1 MKAVSGDKLTHEVQA
16 TSRTFYRNQ
25 DLEVIVGGDQA
36 MTNGTTVFLPTIPLG
51 VDYDEDE
58 VRTIR
63 GFVDH
68 EAGHGRHT
76 NFKLGRRKKYRDLIE
91 NVEHFMPIT
100 NGLEDVRI
108 ERLITKEY
116 PGSKRNL
123 EATSAWANK
132 LYLNNR
138 EDTSKSPSLAEI
150 GAVAI
155 TWEGRRRMGYDDPTI
170 QECLDTLS
178 PDVRQSVNEAV
189 DMIDKAKSTKAC
201 MEASIELCKRWGLD
215 YHEAEEQEREQEPE
229 REQEEQERE
238 EHGDGQG
245 GQCDGDGDE
254 SQEQEQGEQGEQDS
268 GDGDTAGQNQG
279 DNADPDAED
288 MGDGSGEPEEQEA
301 TEGEGGGDNHDG
313 QGTRA
318 DGDAE
323 EVEAQSASA
332 GHGFNPNVREK
343 PQSPYDPNLDKAM
356 ENIVSSKGC
365 YSGAYV
371 PHGARFDV
379 HEKEGQWESFTS
391 TCIKA
396 AKDTGEYEKVR
407 KSIGG
412 HMNKMRRN
420 LERALIATQERTWRS
435 GYEEGTLDSRRLA
448 RAINGESS
456 VYRQRS
462 QSEDMDTCVMLCL
475 DASGSMRR
483 RKAALAMQCAI
494 AMGEVFEKAGI
505 PYAVSAFNTMAHDN
519 NNTREYCR
527 TMNEYGHAEG
537 RGHAISTYLF
547 KDFHQGLR
555 SSKHQIAAYE
565 YIVGS
570 GNTDGDSLMYIHQ
583 NYVMPRPEKRKI
595 MFVFSDGLPVGT
607 NEDAEIRRLSDVCR
621 TIENSIELVGFGIQM
636 NVERFYRNS
645 VQVNDL
651 DEMSGKVMKQ
661 VASMLLGKKFK
672 VDAKEV
678 AA

>member
-36 MTNGTTVFLPTIPLG
+36 MTNGTQVYLPTIPLG

-76 NFKLGRRKKYRDLIE
+76 DFKLGRRKKYKDLIK

-108 ERLITKEY
+108 ERLITQEY

-123 EATSAWANK
+123 EGTSQWANK

-138 EDTSKSPSLAEI
+138 EDSSEPPSLAEI

-178 PDVRQSVNEAV
+178 ADVRQSVNEAV
-189 DMIDKAKSTKAC
+189 DMIDKAKNTKAC

-215 YHEAEEQEREQEPE
+215 YHEAEEREKEQERE
-229 REQEEQERE
+229 REEQERQE
-238 EHGDGQG
+238 QEQGDGQG
-245 GQCDGDGDE
+245 GQSDGDGDE
-254 SQEQEQGEQGEQDS
+254 SQEQEQGEQGQQDS
-268 GDGDTAGQNQG
+268 GDGDTAEQNQG

-288 MGDGSGEPEEQEA
+288 MGDGSGEPEEQEG
-301 TEGEGGGDNHDG
+301 TQGSGDNHDG

-318 DGDAE
+318 DGESE
-323 EVEAQSASA
+323 ETEVQKAST
-332 GHGFNPNVREK
+332 GHGFNPHVKDK

-356 ENIVSSKGC
+356 ENVVSSKQC
-365 YSGAYV
+365 YDGVYV

-379 HEKEGQWESFTS
+379 HEKEGQWGSFTS
-391 TCIKA
+391 AAIEMAKA
-396 AKDTGEYEKVR
+396 ERGYEKVR

-448 RAINGESS
+448 RAMNGESS

-483 RKAALAMQCAI
+483 HRSKLAMQCAI

-505 PYAVSAFNTMAHDN
+505 PYAVSAFNTAAHGN
-519 NNTREYCR
+519 NNTREYNKTVR
-527 TMNEYGHAEG
+527 QYEHAEG
-537 RGHAISTYLF
+537 RSHAITTYLL

-565 YIVGS
+565 HIVGS

-595 MFVFSDGLPVGT
+595 MFVFSDGEPVGT
-607 NEDAEIRRLSDVCR
+607 NNWAELRRLKSVCR
-621 TIENSIELVGFGIQM
+621 IIGNSIELVGFGIQSD
-636 NVERFYRNS
+636 VENFYRNA
-645 VQVNDL
+645 VKINDL
-651 DEMSGKVMKQ
+651 DEMSGRVMKQ
-661 VASMLLGKKFK
+661 VASMLLGKRFK

-678 AA
+678 SNAA

>member
-1 MKAVSGDKLTHEVQA
+1 MKEVSGDKLTHEVQA

-36 MTNGTTVFLPTIPLG
+36 MTNGKQVYLPTIPLG

-76 NFKLGRRKKYRDLIE
+76 DFKLGRRKKYRDLIK

-108 ERLITKEY
+108 ERLITQEY

-123 EATSAWANK
+123 EATSQWANK
-132 LYLNNR
+132 MYLNNR
-138 EDTSKSPSLAEI
+138 DDSSESPSLAEVA
-150 GAVAI
+150 AVAI

-170 QECLDTLS
+170 QQCLDTLS
-178 PDVRQSVNEAV
+178 PDVRQAVNEAV

-201 MEASIELCKRWGLD
+201 MEASIKLLKRWGLD
-215 YHEAEEQEREQEPE
+215 YHEAEEQEKMRAHQQEQDQQ
-229 REQEEQERE
+229 EQ
-238 EHGDGQG
+238 GDDQDG
-245 GQCDGDGDE
+245 GQSGGDGDE
-254 SQEQEQGEQGEQDS
+254 SQEQEQGEQGEQES
-268 GDGDTAGQNQG
+268 GDGDTAEQNQG
-279 DNADPDAED
+279 ENADPHAEN
-288 MGDGSGEPEEQEA
+288 MGDDSGDPEEQEA
-301 TEGEGGGDNHDG
+301 TESEGGGDNHDG
-313 QGTRA
+313 QGARA
-318 DGDAE
+318 DGDGE
-323 EVEAQSASA
+323 ETEESA
-332 GHGFNPNVREK
+332 GTGVGFSRDK

-356 ENIVSSKGC
+356 QNVVSSKQC
-365 YSGAYV
+365 YNGVYV
-371 PHGARFDV
+371 PHGSRFDV
-379 HEKEGQWESFTS
+379 HEKEGRWSKGTTYSIE
-391 TCIKA
+391 A
-396 AKDTGEYEKVR
+396 AKTSGHYSRIREK
-407 KSIGG
+407 IGG

-448 RAINGESS
+448 RAMNGESS

-475 DASGSMRR
+475 DASGSMQGSCSRL
-483 RKAALAMQCAI
+483 ALQCAI

-505 PYAVSAFNTMAHDN
+505 PYAVSAFNTLAHEK
-519 NNTREYCR
+519 NNTRAYKN
-527 TMNEYGHAEG
+527 TLNEHAHAEG
-537 RGHAISTYLF
+537 RSHAISTYLL
-547 KDFHQGLR
+547 KDFHQCLR
-555 SSKHQIAAYE
+555 SSKHQIAAYD

-595 MFVFSDGLPVGT
+595 MFVFSDGSPVGT
-607 NEDAEIRRLSDVCR
+607 NTDAECRRLKGVCR
-621 TIENSIELVGFGIQM
+621 IIENAVELVGFGIQT
-636 NVERFYRNS
+636 NVEQFYRNA
-645 VQVNDL
+645 VQINSL

-678 AA
+678 GNAA